1 MADIQKLILFGKDQ
15 RTVTITVDKETF
27 AFLLETPTA
36 ENLLMPLNDAGSIGI
51 IAAHVSSINEQEFKT
66 PTAKADLRKIIA
78 QLQNGVVKMLVGVCS
93 EMAAKQNDLTEN
105 FTKK

>member
-15 RTVTITVDKETF
+15 RTVTITVDKEPF
-27 AFLLETPTA
+27 VFLLETPTA
-36 ENLLMPLNDAGSIGI
+36 ENLLTPLNDADSVGI
-51 IAAHVSSINEQEFKT
+51 VTAHVAAINEQEFKT
-66 PTAKADLRKIIA
+66 PTAKADLRKILS
-78 QLQNGVVKMLVGVCS
+78 QLQNGVVKMLVSVCS